1 MRIGLL
7 WARQSAGLYSNASF
21 DDLYAYIGHNNG
33 NLAFVYAVAQHLTG
47 DVTYY
52 PWHTSPAKLK
62 EEVDLIVIPCANQLG
77 AHTDLGGLAENLK
90 TANVP
95 VVAIGLGA
103 QSKNE
108 EEDIALK
115 PGTLEWLRTIASL
128 RPTSAPNIFVR
139 GPYTERQV
147 HKLGVKDVVMG
158 GCPSFFIN
166 KSPDLGQRIQKN
178 FQGIPKAICVAGAH
192 QSWGNVADTEQQLV
206 SLISDSYY
214 PGTYVP
220 QSMGDMIKIS
230 RNEFASIEPDVLERI
245 RAFVAPHLGM
255 DMFIEWCR
263 RFARSFY
270 DVPAWMDH
278 LRNYDLTLGAR
289 YHGVALALQAEKMGL
304 TITIDT
310 RTKELCE
317 QTGVPNVSAE
327 EIKGV
332 VTRKR
337 LYERLK
343 AFDGRRYDDFR
354 SMKAHVY
361 VDFLTGN
368 GIKPA
373 EYLLRIAGR

>member
-7 WARQSAGLYSNASF
+7 WARQYAGLYSNSSF
-21 DDLYAYIGHNNG
+21 DDLYSFIGHNNG
-33 NLAFVYAVAQHLTG
+33 NLAFVYAISQHLTG
-47 DVTYY
+47 SVTYY
-52 PWHTSPAKLK
+52 PWHTSPAKLRA
-62 EEVDLIVIPCANQLG
+62 EVDLIVIPCANQLG
-77 AHTDLGGLAENLK
+77 GHTDLGGLAENLK
-90 TANVP
+90 EANVP

-108 EEDIALK
+108 DEDVSLK
-115 PGTLEWLRTIASL
+115 PGTLEWLKTIASL
-128 RPTSAPNIFVR
+128 RANDAANIYVR
-139 GPYTERQV
+139 GPYTEGQV
-147 HKLGVKDVVMG
+147 KKLGVDAVVMG

-166 KSPDLGQRIQKN
+166 KNPDLGIRIARN
-178 FQGIPKAICVAGAH
+178 FSGLPKALCVAGAH
-192 QSWGNVADTEQQLV
+192 QSWANVADAEQQLV
-206 SLISDSYY
+206 SMISDSYY
-214 PGTYVP
+214 PGSYVP

-230 RNEFASIEPDVLERI
+230 RNEFDSIDPAVLERI
-245 RAFVAPHLGM
+245 RLFVAPHLSM
-255 DMFIEWCR
+255 EMFKEWCR

-278 LRNYDLTLGAR
+278 LRNFDLTVGAR

-317 QTGVPNVSAE
+317 QTGVPNVSAD
-327 EIKGV
+327 EIRGV

-343 AFDGRRYDDFR
+343 SFDGQKYDEFR
-354 SMKAHVY
+354 SMKANIY
-361 VDFLTGN
+361 VDFLIGN

-373 EYLLRIAGR
+373 DYLLSIAGR